1 MVDNYSFEQE
11 KVPIYRQS
19 AAALKFSRP
28 CEKMIEMKNSD
39 CKHSYFP
46 DYQSSSSHICSCYQ
60 NPAPTV
66 VLNHHHNNSNN
77 NNNNNNNNGSKC
89 LSSDSES
96 KSTEEND
103 SDVSNHCHNG
113 SRKIYSTNSRDKR
126 VLLISIFLCFFFMA
140 AEIIGG
146 YFAGSL
152 AIMTD
157 AAHLLTDLASF
168 LISLFSMYVASRP
181 ATRRMSFGWHRA
193 EVLGALVS
201 VILIWVITGILVYI
215 AIERLIYRTFDI
227 DAKVMMITAAVGVL
241 VNLMQKGFFFGFLMA
256 SVLHCLGGHGH
267 SHNSASSAN
276 HLKSNIKE
284 SKNINV
290 RAAFIHVLGDFC
302 QSVGVLAA
310 AFVIYYKPDL
320 TIVDPICTFIFSVL
334 VLITTVNIVKDV
346 LNVLMEGSPRSIS
359 FNEVFSTL
367 RSIEGVEKVHDL
379 HIWSLT
385 MDKIALS
392 VHLAVNND
400 CNAQEL
406 LKNATSTLRRRY
418 NVYESTVQIERFSND
433 MVQCLRCEPPNL

>member
-19 AAALKFSRP
+19 AAALKFRP

-193 EVLGALVS
+193 G
-201 VILIWVITGILVYI
+201 
-215 AIERLIYRTFDI
+215 TFL
-227 DAKVMMITAAVGVL
+227 K
-241 VNLMQKGFFFGFLMA
+241 LMA

>member
-19 AAALKFSRP
+19 AALKFKRIFCWQFGYHDRRGSFAYRFGKLSDFIILNVRRLEASNQTDELRLAQSR
-28 CEKMIEMKNSD
+28 
-39 CKHSYFP
+39 
-46 DYQSSSSHICSCYQ
+46 
-60 NPAPTV
+60 
-66 VLNHHHNNSNN
+66 
-77 NNNNNNNNGSKC
+77 
-89 LSSDSES
+89 
-96 KSTEEND
+96 
-103 SDVSNHCHNG
+103 
-113 SRKIYSTNSRDKR
+113 
-126 VLLISIFLCFFFMA
+126 
-140 AEIIGG
+140 
-146 YFAGSL
+146 
-152 AIMTD
+152 
-157 AAHLLTDLASF
+157 
-168 LISLFSMYVASRP
+168 
-181 ATRRMSFGWHRA
+181 
-193 EVLGALVS
+193 
-201 VILIWVITGILVYI
+201 
-215 AIERLIYRTFDI
+215 
-227 DAKVMMITAAVGVL
+227 
-241 VNLMQKGFFFGFLMA
+241 MA

-267 SHNSASSAN
+267 SHNLSSSAN
-276 HLKSNIKE
+276 HLKSNVKE

-379 HIWSLT
+379 RIWSLT

-392 VHLAVNND
+392 VHLAVNSD
-400 CNAQEL
+400 CNTQEL
-406 LKNATSTLRRRY
+406 LKNATSTLRQRY

>member
-19 AAALKFSRP
+19 AALKFNRP
-28 CEKMIEMKNSD
+28 CEKMIEMTKSD
-39 CKHSYFP
+39 CKHNYFP

-66 VLNHHHNNSNN
+66 VLNHNNSNN
-77 NNNNNNNNGSKC
+77 NESKC

-215 AIERLIYRTFDI
+215 AIERLIYKTFDI
-227 DAKVMMITAAVGVL
+227 DAKVMMITATVGVL
-241 VNLMQKGFFFGFLMA
+241 VNLIMA

-267 SHNSASSAN
+267 SHNLSSSAN
-276 HLKSNIKE
+276 HLKSNVKE

-379 HIWSLT
+379 RIWSLT

-392 VHLAVNND
+392 VHLAVNSD
-400 CNAQEL
+400 CNTQEL
-406 LKNATSTLRRRY
+406 LKNATSTLRQRY